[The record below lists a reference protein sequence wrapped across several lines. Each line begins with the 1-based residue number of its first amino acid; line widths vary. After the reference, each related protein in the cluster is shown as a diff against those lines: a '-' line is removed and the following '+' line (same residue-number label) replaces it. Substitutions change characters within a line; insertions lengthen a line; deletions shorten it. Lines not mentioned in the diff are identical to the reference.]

1 MPQDGRVPHR
11 FLSGRLPLTGWSIST
26 SFLPVYTGRMA
37 SNRKQSLRTLLLK
50 HEIAL
55 LFLVVAT
62 GVLSGAA
69 TYYWQQTSAES
80 MRLNNLI
87 YITEQIRGELFRQ
100 IQEVIR
106 ARIMEDPQ
114 AIALYQ
120 EYSREIGRDF
130 NQLRRNSATRNEDIA
145 VQGMQKSY
153 REIQADMNKIT
164 NDPYAFNYMERMK
177 ILDPGFSQRMV
188 ARFETEYKQFKEL
201 LLRKHDALEATRE
214 RWIRLAPYVIP
225 SIILIALILVL
236 YTRRVLNREFV
247 EPVAAVKE
255 GATVM
260 SRGDLKHRI
269 PETGVLEI
277 SEIATS
283 LNRMAGDLEM
293 SRDALVASEKQ
304 AALGALVPVVAHN
317 IRNPMASIRATAQM
331 LDGVSNEEE
340 IDEGR
345 VAIIETID
353 RLERWVNA
361 LVSYLHPLEPTLRKC
376 RASGILDAAE
386 SVLQS
391 KLQEKAVGVERV
403 NWHEDIELDVDPD
416 LMEQAVSGI
425 LANAVEASPAGGTVK
440 VIFDHGEDSFI
451 IRIRDNGSGMP
462 FMPDPGNLEPGPTT
476 KRYGTGLGIPIAFK
490 ICRSHGWELR
500 FRKPETGGTEA
511 EIVVPLKAQTE
522 A

>member
-1 MPQDGRVPHR
+1 
-11 FLSGRLPLTGWSIST
+11 
-26 SFLPVYTGRMA
+26 MA
-37 SNRKQSLRTLLLK
+37 RIRKHSLKALLLK

-55 LFLVVAT
+55 LFLVVSTGLLT
-62 GVLSGAA
+62 GVA
-69 TYYWQQTSAES
+69 TYFWQQTSAES

-130 NQLRRNSATRNEDIA
+130 NQLRRNSMSREEDIA
-145 VQGMQKSY
+145 VQGMQKRY

-188 ARFETEYKQFKEL
+188 ARFETEYKEFKEL
-201 LLRKHDALEATRE
+201 LLQKHEALESTRE

-225 SIILIALILVL
+225 AIILIALILVL
-236 YTRRVLNREFV
+236 YTRRVLRREFV

-255 GATVM
+255 GASVM

-269 PETGVLEI
+269 PETGISEI
-277 SEIATS
+277 SEIAAS
-283 LNRMAGDLEM
+283 INRMAADLET
-293 SRDALVASEKQ
+293 SRDALVISEKQ
-304 AALGALVPVVAHN
+304 GALGALVPVVAHN

-331 LDGVSNEEE
+331 LEGEAESEE

-345 VAIIETID
+345 EAIIETID

-361 LVSYLHPLEPTLRKC
+361 LVSYLHPLEPTLKKC
-376 RASGILDAAE
+376 RASDMLDAVE

-391 KLQEKAVGVERV
+391 KLQDKNVRIERV
-403 NWHEDIELDVDPD
+403 NWHEDIELNVDPD
-416 LMEQAVSGI
+416 LMEQAISAL
-425 LANAVEASPAGGTVK
+425 LANAIEASPADGTVR
-440 VIFDHGEDSFI
+440 VIFHRDGDFFKI
-451 IRIRDNGSGMP
+451 TIRDQGGGMP
-462 FMPDPGNLEPGPTT
+462 FIPDPYNLEPGPST

-490 ICRSHGWELR
+490 ICQSHGWELK
-500 FRKPETGGTEA
+500 FSTVDAEGTEA
-511 EIVVPLKAQTE
+511 EIIAPLKSDAENQNDG
-522 A
+522 